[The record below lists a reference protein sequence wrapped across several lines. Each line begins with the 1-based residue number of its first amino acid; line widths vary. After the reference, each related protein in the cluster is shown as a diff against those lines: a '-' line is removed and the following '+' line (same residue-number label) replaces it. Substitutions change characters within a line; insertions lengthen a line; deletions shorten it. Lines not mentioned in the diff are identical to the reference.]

1 MLLAGST
8 RKEEEE
14 EEEKKANFI
23 TTLKKLVKLVCLS
36 CVYVFLKYLGLL

>member
-8 RKEEEE
+8 RKEE

-23 TTLKKLVKLVCLS
+23 TTLKNLVKLVCLS
-36 CVYVFLKYLGLL
+36 CVYVFLKYLGFL

>member
-8 RKEEEE
+8 RKEE

>member
-1 MLLAGST
+1 MFLAGST
-8 RKEEEE
+8 RKAEEE

-23 TTLKKLVKLVCLS
+23 TTLKNLVKLVCLS

>member
-8 RKEEEE
+8 RKAEE

-23 TTLKKLVKLVCLS
+23 TTLKNLVKLVCLS
-36 CVYVFLKYLGLL
+36 CVYVFLKYLGFL

>member
-1 MLLAGST
+1 MFLASST
-8 RKEEEE
+8 RKAEE

-23 TTLKKLVKLVCLS
+23 TTLKNLVKLVCLS